1 MTNDLAVF
9 GTDELEGRIRYA
21 KALAAS
27 SLLPDNF
34 RDKPANVLLVLELG
48 RSLGIEPITALS
60 SISVVKGRPTMSA
73 ELMRALIARAG
84 HHFRILVS
92 SPTVCTIAA
101 ARREHPDEPS
111 TFDYTLEDAQLAGL
125 AGSDNY
131 RKHPKAMLLARCTTM
146 TARAVFA
153 DVIAGINYTPDE
165 LDEPVAPARV
175 YTSTDPAVEPIDIT
189 DAVLVDEPT
198 VADMAREQ
206 LDQLADAYTRFDP
219 VGIARH
225 AAAAGRAAA
234 GVAPVGN
241 GAPAV
246 PADAPATVDVGPLTG
261 PAARA
266 KASQYATT
274 AQLDRLAAFAS
285 SIGYDS
291 LEAYLASSDVATI
304 LGGRPSIPLLRSHAS
319 ELITAAA
326 AFEATGG
333 RA

>member
-1 MTNDLAVF
+1 MTNDLAVMS
-9 GTDELEGRIRYA
+9 GDDLKVRLYYAEQLA
-21 KALAAS
+21 KAS
-27 SLLPDNF
+27 MLPDHL

-73 ELMRALIARAG
+73 ELMRALIQRAG
-84 HHFRILVS
+84 HRFRIRIS
-92 SPTVCTIAA
+92 TATHCHIEA
-101 ARREHPDEPS
+101 ARREYPDDTS
-111 TFDYTLEDAQLAGL
+111 DFTYSLEDAQLAGL
-125 AGSDNY
+125 AGSETY
-131 RKHPKAMLLARCTTM
+131 KKHPKAMLLARCTTM

-153 DVIAGINYTPDE
+153 DVIAGISYTPDE

-175 YTSTDPAVEPIDIT
+175 YTSTDPAVEPIDVT
-189 DAVLVDEPT
+189 DAVIVDETP
-198 VADMAREQ
+198 
-206 LDQLADAYTRFDP
+206 
-219 VGIARH
+219 
-225 AAAAGRAAA
+225 
-234 GVAPVGN
+234 
-241 GAPAV
+241 
-246 PADAPATVDVGPLTG
+246 PATVDVGPLTG

-266 KASQYATT
+266 KASQLATT
-274 AQLDRLAAFAS
+274 AQLDRLAAFAT

-304 LGGRPSIPLLRSHAS
+304 LGGRPSIPLLRAHAS

>member
-153 DVIAGINYTPDE
+153 DVIAGISYTPDE
-165 LDEPVAPARV
+165 LDDPARDEAHPV
-175 YTSTDPAVEPIDIT
+175 TADDIAAARARIGDPTAAELVDGVT
-189 DAVLVDEPT
+189 DAELVDETP
-198 VADMAREQ
+198 VPPD
-206 LDQLADAYTRFDP
+206 TRGGG
-219 VGIARH
+219 V
-225 AAAAGRAAA
+225 RA
-234 GVAPVGN
+234 P
-241 GAPAV
+241 
-246 PADAPATVDVGPLTG
+246 VDVGKLRG

-266 KASQYATT
+266 KASQLATT

-291 LEAYLASSDVATI
+291 LEAYLASADVELI

>member
-125 AGSDNY
+125 AGSENY

-153 DVIAGINYTPDE
+153 DVIGGISYTPDE
-165 LDEPVAPARV
+165 LDGIPTKAARV

-206 LDQLADAYTRFDP
+206 LDLLDLL
-219 VGIARH
+219 
-225 AAAAGRAAA
+225 A

-246 PADAPATVDVGPLTG
+246 PADAPATVDVGRLTG

>member
-125 AGSDNY
+125 AGSENY

-153 DVIAGINYTPDE
+153 DVIAGISYTPDE
-165 LDEPVAPARV
+165 LDEPVAEPLGRLHERV
-175 YTSTDPAVEPIDIT
+175 VDYTTD
-189 DAVLVDEPT
+189 LVDEPT

-206 LDQLADAYTRFDP
+206 LDQLADAYTRFDL
-219 VGIARH
+219 VGVARH

-246 PADAPATVDVGPLTG
+246 PADAPATVDVGRLTG

>member
-9 GTDELEGRIRYA
+9 GGDELESRIRYA

-27 SLLPDNF
+27 SLLPDHF

-125 AGSDNY
+125 AGSENY

-153 DVIAGINYTPDE
+153 DVIGGISYTPDE
-165 LDEPVAPARV
+165 LDGIPTKAARV
-175 YTSTDPAVEPIDIT
+175 NTSTDPAVEPIDIT

-234 GVAPVGN
+234 
-241 GAPAV
+241 
-246 PADAPATVDVGPLTG
+246 TVDVGPLTG

-266 KASQYATT
+266 KASQLATT

-304 LGGRPSIPLLRSHAS
+304 LGGRPSIPLLKAHAS

>member
-125 AGSDNY
+125 AGSENY

-153 DVIAGINYTPDE
+153 DVIAGISYTPDE
-165 LDEPVAPARV
+165 LDEPVAEPLGRLHERVGYDIVIDAAHPVTADDIAAARARIG
-175 YTSTDPAVEPIDIT
+175 DPTAAELVDGVT
-189 DAVLVDEPT
+189 DAELVDETP
-198 VADMAREQ
+198 VPPD
-206 LDQLADAYTRFDP
+206 TRGGG
-219 VGIARH
+219 V
-225 AAAAGRAAA
+225 RA
-234 GVAPVGN
+234 P
-241 GAPAV
+241 
-246 PADAPATVDVGPLTG
+246 VDVGKLRG

-266 KASQYATT
+266 KASQLATT